1 MQQVLLHILVGV
13 FGFLLGALVVW
24 FWSERERRASPA
36 ADATEEA
43 VPESG
48 SESSSATSPLRQS
61 PFSEASHVFV
71 ARLWRD
77 RSSGQLLVEVDGM
90 LHATP
95 DTLTDEQ
102 RQRLSTAAEGWT
114 LWLGLHPPAP
124 SSPTPAPPPPSV
136 FTAPIESLLTPPES
150 PARMGS
156 SIVEQIDAIL
166 QDLLADSPYANHRIR
181 LVEEPHHGVVVWVGL
196 ERYGSIEE
204 VPDEG
209 IRSIIQEAVR
219 RWEG

>member
-1 MQQVLLHILVGV
+1 MQHVLLLILVGV
-13 FGFLLGALVVW
+13 FGFLLGASVVW
-24 FWSERERRASPA
+24 WWSERERRLSAAASTDETA
-36 ADATEEA
+36 
-43 VPESG
+43 PES
-48 SESSSATSPLRQS
+48 ESASTPSLPRQS

-77 RSSGQLLVEVDGM
+77 RSTGQLLVEVDGM

-124 SSPTPAPPPPSV
+124 PTPIPAPPPPSV
-136 FTAPIESLLTPPES
+136 FTVPIENLLS
-150 PARMGS
+150 PSEAPTRAE

-166 QDLLADSPYANHRIR
+166 QDLLADSPFANRGIR

-196 ERYGSIEE
+196 ERYGSVEE

-209 IRSIIQEAVR
+209 IRALIQEAVR